1 MSHDPHDP
9 SPDDYHHTLHH
20 DVDIP
25 SLKPRVTLLGRMRA
39 YFFAGILV
47 TAPAAITFYVAWLII
62 GFIDAQVTSL
72 LPGRYNPNE
81 ILPFSIP
88 GLGLIILVVFLI
100 AVGAF
105 AAGFLG
111 RMAVRTSENLLARMP
126 VIRSVYGAVKQ
137 IFETVLA
144 TQSTAFRQVV
154 LVEYPRRGIWAIG
167 FVSGVTRGEVQNL
180 TEDEVIN
187 VFLPT
192 TPNPTSGF
200 LLFVPRRDLVVL
212 NMSVEDGIKMVVSGG
227 IVTPPDPRPAEE
239 QKVPLVGSQE
249 TDAPPPVPED
259 RQPQVDA

>member
-1 MSHDPHDP
+1 MSHDPTTPTSDQSSHDHP
-9 SPDDYHHTLHH
+9 H
-20 DVDIP
+20 DLPPV
-25 SLKPRVTLLGRMRA
+25 KPRMTLGGRLRA

-47 TAPAAITFYVAWLII
+47 TAPAAITFYVAWLFI
-62 GFIDAQVTSL
+62 GFIDEQVTSL
-72 LPGRYNPNE
+72 LPSRYNPNE

-88 GLGLIILVVFLI
+88 GLGLVMLVAALTMI
-100 AVGAF
+100 GAF
-105 AAGFLG
+105 TAGFLG
-111 RMAVRTSENLLARMP
+111 RMALRFSESILARMP
-126 VIRSVYGAVKQ
+126 VIRSLYGAVKQ

-167 FVSGVTRGEVQNL
+167 FVSGVTKGEVQNL
-180 TEDEVIN
+180 TADEVIN

-227 IVTPPDPRPAEE
+227 IVTPPDPRPPEE
-239 QKVPLVGSQE
+239 AKVPLVRSNE
-249 TDAPPPVPED
+249 PEPPPPVPVD
-259 RQPQVDA
+259 RQPAG

>member
-1 MSHDPHDP
+1 MSQHHNDP
-9 SPDDYHHTLHH
+9 SDPAHSSGSGQDH
-20 DVDIP
+20 VEIP
-25 SLKPRVTLLGRMRA
+25 SVAPRMTMLGRLRA

-47 TAPAAITFYVAWLII
+47 TAPAAITFYVAWLFI
-62 GFIDAQVTSL
+62 GFIDKQVTSL

-88 GLGLIILVVFLI
+88 GLGLIILIVFLVM
-100 AVGAF
+100 VGAF

-111 RMAVRTSENLLARMP
+111 RFAVRTGENLLARMP

-144 TQSTAFRQVV
+144 TKSTAFRQVV

-167 FVSGVTRGEVQNL
+167 FVSGITEGEVQNL
-180 TEDEVIN
+180 TEDELIN

-212 NMSVEDGIKMVVSGG
+212 SMTVEEGIKMVVSGG
-227 IVTPPDPRPAEE
+227 IVTPVDPRPAEE
-239 QKVPLVGSQE
+239 RKVPILASTE
-249 TDAPPPVPED
+249 IDAPPPVPED
-259 RQPQVDA
+259 RRP

>member
-1 MSHDPHDP
+1 MSQHEHDP
-9 SPDDYHHTLHH
+9 SEPSQTSRGGPDTFE
-20 DVDIP
+20 IP
-25 SLKPRVTLLGRMRA
+25 HVAPRMTMLGRLRA

-62 GFIDAQVTSL
+62 GFIDSRVTSL
-72 LPGRYNPNE
+72 LPARYNPNE

-88 GLGLIILVVFLI
+88 GLGLIILIVFLVM
-100 AVGAF
+100 VGAF
-105 AAGFLG
+105 AAGFIG
-111 RMAVRTSENLLARMP
+111 RMAVRMGENLLARMP

-144 TQSTAFRQVV
+144 TKSTAFRQVV

-167 FVSGVTRGEVQNL
+167 FVSGITEGEVQNL
-180 TEDEVIN
+180 TEDELIN

-212 NMSVEDGIKMVVSGG
+212 NMSVEEGIKMVVSGG
-227 IVTPPDPRPAEE
+227 IVTPADPRPPEE
-239 QKVPLVGSQE
+239 RKVPVLSSTE
-249 TDAPPPVPED
+249 PDRPPPVPEEW
-259 RQPQVDA
+259 QP

>member
-1 MSHDPHDP
+1 MSHDPHEPAHD
-9 SPDDYHHTLHH
+9 HHHEP
-20 DVDIP
+20 VDIP
-25 SLKPRVTLLGRMRA
+25 SVKPRITLGGRLRA

-62 GFIDAQVTSL
+62 GFIDQQVTSL
-72 LPGRYNPNE
+72 LPSRYNPND

-88 GLGLIILVVFLI
+88 GLGLVILIVVLTMI
-100 AVGAF
+100 GAF
-105 AAGFLG
+105 TAGFVG
-111 RMAVRTSENLLARMP
+111 RMAVRLSEGMLARMP
-126 VIRSVYGAVKQ
+126 VIRSLYGAVKQ

-154 LVEYPRRGIWAIG
+154 LVEYPRRGIWALG
-167 FVSGVTRGEVQNL
+167 FVSGVTKGEVQNL

-212 NMSVEDGIKMVVSGG
+212 NMTVEDGIKMVVSGG
-227 IVTPPDPRPAEE
+227 IVTPPDPRPPEE
-239 QKVPLVGSQE
+239 SKVPLVRSNELEQ
-249 TDAPPPVPED
+249 PPAVPED
-259 RQPQVDA
+259 RQPVA